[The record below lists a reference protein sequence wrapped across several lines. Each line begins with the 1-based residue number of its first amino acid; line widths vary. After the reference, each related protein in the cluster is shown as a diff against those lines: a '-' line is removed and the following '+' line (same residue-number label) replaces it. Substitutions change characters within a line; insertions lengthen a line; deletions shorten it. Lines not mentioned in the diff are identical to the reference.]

1 MSHLSKSY
9 KYWNV
14 IKLFDVKFFQVIFG
28 VYNQQEKSRLQ
39 GGMCSQFFFKL
50 NSFYCRMMYINQHYK
65 KYVVF
70 LDNNKKKRLNTFL
83 KQLDFVVFS
92 KHYYRRKW
100 CICWGLFS
108 GVDEHIWWSRWC
120 ISFSKMCLKDF
131 VKRNCVHGNEWNM
144 SQCNSVAHWWRLQNT
159 VIVLIM

>member
-1 MSHLSKSY
+1 MLLNCLMSNFSRSYLGSTINKKRAGCREVCALS
-9 KYWNV
+9 
-14 IKLFDVKFFQVIFG
+14 
-28 VYNQQEKSRLQ
+28 
-39 GGMCSQFFFKL
+39 FFFKL

-92 KHYYRRKW
+92 KHYNRRKW

-108 GVDEHIWWSRWC
+108 GVDEHIWWSSWC
-120 ISFSKMCLKDF
+120 ISFSKTCLKDF
-131 VKRNCVHGNEWNM
+131 VERNCVHGNEWNM
-144 SQCNSVAHWWRLQNT
+144 SECNSVAHWWRLQNT